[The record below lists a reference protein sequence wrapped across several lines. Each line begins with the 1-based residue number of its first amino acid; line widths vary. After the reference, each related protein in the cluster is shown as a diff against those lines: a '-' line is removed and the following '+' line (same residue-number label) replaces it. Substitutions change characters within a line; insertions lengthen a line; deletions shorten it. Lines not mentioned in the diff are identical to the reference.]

1 MKERYPNIDDP
12 NFVANLNS
20 VNKELG
26 FHETR
31 QPCKEYLL
39 AQRLI
44 RRGFSV
50 KEINKLNLEQLKQ
63 LVNE

>member
-1 MKERYPNIDDP
+1 MKDRTPDINDP
-12 NFVANLNS
+12 NFVNNLNS

-26 FHETR
+26 FYETR

-44 RRGFSV
+44 RRGHSI
-50 KEINKLNLEQLKQ
+50 KEINKLTFAQLKQ
-63 LVNE
+63 LANE

>member
-12 NFVANLNS
+12 NFINNINS

-44 RRGFSV
+44 RRGYEI